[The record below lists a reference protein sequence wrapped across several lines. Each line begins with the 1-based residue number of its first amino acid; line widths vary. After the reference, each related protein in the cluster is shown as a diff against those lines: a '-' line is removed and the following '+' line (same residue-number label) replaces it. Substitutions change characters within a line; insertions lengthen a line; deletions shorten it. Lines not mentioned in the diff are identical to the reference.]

1 MSGRHIAPDRRW
13 GRFANCLIHRR
24 SPECG
29 AVQVVASGERA
40 LQVRQPDELQIG
52 EQTAAAVLDGDV
64 DPHRDHQSVVGPQ
77 LVPGVAVDTVS
88 QELIMVAPEQRLL
101 QPPPFGDGPVKNSR
115 VDQVVD
121 TEPGGQAP
129 VERLSVDQVERPGS
143 RARDQNVGAAGIA
156 VDDREPV

>member
-1 MSGRHIAPDRRW
+1 M
-13 GRFANCLIHRR
+13 R

-40 LQVRQPDELQIG
+40 LQVGQPDELQIG
-52 EQTAAAVLDGDV
+52 VQTAAAVLDGDV

-88 QELIMVAPEQRLL
+88 LELIMVAPEQRLL
-101 QPPPFGDGPVKNSR
+101 QPSPFGDGPVKNSR

-129 VERLSVDQVERPGS
+129 VERLSVDQVDSRTRRGTRMLVQPGS
-143 RARDQNVGAAGIA
+143 PWMIVNPSELRVRSMIAAGCRA
-156 VDDREPV
+156 MT